1 MRNYKSL
8 LPSHKTK
15 DEKTLEKIGANF
27 LAKLDLSV
35 IDNNPKTCDAR
46 LLKHLAYQ
54 YDIDINNLSEAEAR
68 NLLGN
73 AFLIHRYAGTHYAL
87 KKALTNYDENLSVI
101 DDLGNYQFKCVL
113 ELKANL
119 YKNKLEDIKALVNKY
134 KNVRSI
140 CVGIEVKQA
149 IERKINIATYSRI
162 AQSISIYPPKPKD
175 IKQGLKIGAAFAVQ
189 IVHKIN
195 LRSNN
200 V

>member
-8 LPSHKTK
+8 LPGHKSA
-15 DEKTLEKIGANF
+15 DEKVLEKIGADL

-54 YDIDINNLSEAEAR
+54 YDVDINNLRESEAR
-68 NLLGN
+68 NLLSK

-87 KKALTNYDENLSVI
+87 KKALTNYDENLSMI

-113 ELKANL
+113 ELT
-119 YKNKLEDIKALVNKY
+119 KNKLSNEKLNHINTLINKH
-134 KNVRSI
+134 KNVRSV
-140 CVGIEVKQA
+140 CVGIDVKQA
-149 IERKINIATYSRI
+149 TEIDIKIASYSHISQKINI
-162 AQSISIYPPKPKD
+162 YPKQIKE
-175 IKQGLKIGAAFAVQ
+175 IKQAYKFNAGLGVQ
-189 IVHKIN
+189 IITKI
-195 LRSNN
+195 RSVN